1 MAKYIIV
8 KDYLKR
14 VSFTCDTTPGI
25 FLGIEDSQSNLGLDI
40 NIGVAKSN
48 NDVYDVTLNIGLS
61 PRMSDNTEVFH
72 FEISYAAL
80 VVFSNPESADEE
92 EIHQT
97 LMIDVPM
104 SLISVVRFVTNQ
116 QIVAAGFPHIQFP
129 QIDFEELYRS
139 KIENVIPSLSYE
151 SVVSEMLCCK
161 DADDFVQICK
171 SQGMEP
177 TLEFVETPMSK
188 YLMRYID
195 VPDYNTPEINYHN
208 IDYSFYQQLYRML
221 MMADTVKIRFSVEDG
236 ALEVYVTNNEFQ
248 DVAISRM
255 NYYELKS
262 LMEGVIVNSWVNYNV
277 TLGKLFG
284 GDMMDEADSYL
295 AELDNNKMISF
306 KEYST
311 LFMNYSDKTILDMR
325 TIKEWYNKLQRIDIE
340 TIPYRF

>member
-8 KDYLKR
+8 KDYLNR
-14 VSFTCDTTPGI
+14 ASFACDTTPGI
-25 FLGIEDSQSNLGLDI
+25 FFGNEDSQTNLGMDI

-48 NDVYDVTLNIGLS
+48 NDVYDVTLNMVLS
-61 PRMSDNTEVFH
+61 PRMSNNTEVFH

-80 VVFSNPESADEE
+80 VVLSNSENADEE
-92 EIHQT
+92 DIRQT
-97 LMIDVPM
+97 LMIDVPL
-104 SLISVVRFVTNQ
+104 SLISVVRNISNQ
-116 QIVAAGFPHIQFP
+116 QIVAAGFPPIQFP
-129 QIDFEELYRS
+129 QINFEELYMS
-139 KIENVIPSLSYE
+139 KTGNVPPSLSYE
-151 SVVSEMLCCK
+151 SVVSEILCCK
-161 DADDFVQICK
+161 DAADFVQICK

-195 VPDYNTPEINYHN
+195 VPDFKEAEINDHS

-221 MMADTVKIRFSVEDG
+221 MMDDTVKIRFSSEDE
-236 ALEVYVTNNEFQ
+236 LEVYVTNKDFQ
-248 DVAISRM
+248 DVAISSM

-262 LMEGVIVNSWVNYNV
+262 LMKGVIVNSWVNYNV
-277 TLGKLFG
+277 TLGKLFL
-284 GDMMDEADSYL
+284 GDMIDVADSYL
-295 AELDNNKMISF
+295 AELDDNKMISF

-311 LFMNYSDKTILDMR
+311 LFMNYSDKTILDMG